1 MVGSAIQNYKI
12 IKHLGQGGMAT
23 VYLAE
28 DKKFLTN
35 VAVKVLAKE
44 FAYNENTLKSIQKRL
59 NA

>member
-1 MVGSAIQNYKI
+1 MLKQQINNYKI
-12 IKHLGQGGMAT
+12 LSQLGEGGMAT

-44 FAYNENTLKSIQKRL
+44 FAHNENIRKVK
-59 NA
+59 